1 MRKTHLNILSKY
13 VKNESVWKDC
23 HVNSRIKWV
32 DDAVLLPSGVWGKS
46 ISWVKERHCIMVKD
60 TIYQEDLTISNA
72 YTLIAEF

>member
-1 MRKTHLNILSKY
+1 MLKMKVFEKIAMWT
-13 VKNESVWKDC
+13 V
-23 HVNSRIKWV
+23 RIKWV